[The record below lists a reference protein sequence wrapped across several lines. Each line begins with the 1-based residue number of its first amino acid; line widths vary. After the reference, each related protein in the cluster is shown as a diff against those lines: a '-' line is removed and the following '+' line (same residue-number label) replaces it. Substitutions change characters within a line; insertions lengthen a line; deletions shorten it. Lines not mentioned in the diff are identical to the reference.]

1 MNGPGYGGQA
11 NGPGYGDQETWGPC
25 VSPRDPRWRETEPEE
40 QYTPAGLLHECNR
53 LIAKANDAMAANNV
67 ASSKAYLRLLAGEI
81 QHALG
86 YHD

>member
-1 MNGPGYGGQA
+1 MRGLGYGNSDDWAPFPNTYAQGHNSA
-11 NGPGYGDQETWGPC
+11 
-25 VSPRDPRWRETEPEE
+25 EPEE

-53 LIAKANDAMAANNV
+53 LIAKANDAMAAKDV
-67 ASSKAYLRLLAGEI
+67 AGSKTYMRLMAGEI

>member
-1 MNGPGYGGQA
+1 MSDFEYWTTEGRAPFPNTYAQGHNSA
-11 NGPGYGDQETWGPC
+11 
-25 VSPRDPRWRETEPEE
+25 EPEE

-53 LIAKANDAMAANNV
+53 LIAKANDAMAAKDV
-67 ASSKAYLRLLAGEI
+67 AGSKTYMRLLAGEI